1 MESSSGSYLPAQ
13 QPVPKNLLV
22 HGIVMV
28 ILTMLVYIV
37 HWLLGLTALVQFLW
51 MLFLRERNVALAE
64 FGEGLANWLAAT
76 ARFLS
81 GVADV
86 RPFPWTSW
94 NRR

>member
-1 MESSSGSYLPAQ
+1 METHSGTHLPAR

-28 ILTMLVYIV
+28 ILAMLIYIV
-37 HWLLGLTALVQFLW
+37 HWLLGLTAIIQFFW
-51 MLFLRERNVALAE
+51 MLFLRERNAALAE
-64 FGEGLANWLAAT
+64 FGEGLANWLATT

-81 GVADV
+81 GAGDV

-94 NRR
+94 SSR